1 MVFWRDLPFSI
12 QLENAA
18 QKLLD
23 GSHQLRIDGH
33 HVGGAGH
40 GGGHGHKK
48 EFGPAMILY
57 YLASAFRALYPR
69 LDDDFVDKLNYYYT
83 TTILAS
89 FALLVSAKQYFALQ
103 WIHQLCLGFPIQ
115 CWVPATFTD
124 AMEQYTENYCWVQNT
139 YWVPMQA
146 SEDIPREIY
155 SRRNRQIGY
164 YQWVPFILAIEAL
177 LFYVPCIL
185 WRGMLYW
192 HSGINLQGLV
202 QMACD
207 ARLMDADVKSRTV
220 YTMARHMEDEVQLT
234 HLERQGHARTC
245 FSSMQVGEH
254 CGRHCGC
261 YVTILYIGIKM
272 LYSANVMLQFF
283 LLNHLLGANDL
294 AYGFSLLRDL
304 MHEVEWEQTGM
315 FPRVTLCDFEASEKA
330 YFKKFSAFFRKF
342 ILSVQPSLIFE
353 EISSL
358 LNFLNKDF
366 QIWCHE
372 CHIMDTRDSS
382 TITSADRTVRVLG
395 NIHRH
400 TVQCVL
406 MINMFNEKIFLF
418 LWFWFLTVGLI
429 TVFNTCYWIL
439 IMFIPSQGMSFI
451 RKYLRVLSEHP
462 SKPVTDDVSLRKFTN
477 QFLRKDGVF
486 MLRMI
491 STHAGELM
499 SSELILALWQDF
511 NNVDR
516 SPTQFWDAEHGG
528 GMMYIE

>member
-1 MVFWRDLPFSI
+1 
-12 QLENAA
+12 
-18 QKLLD
+18 
-23 GSHQLRIDGH
+23 
-33 HVGGAGH
+33 
-40 GGGHGHKK
+40 
-48 EFGPAMILY
+48 MILY

-89 FALLVSAKQYFALQ
+89 FALLVSAKQYV
-103 WIHQLCLGFPIQ
+103 GFPIQ

-139 YWVPMQA
+139 YW
-146 SEDIPREIY
+146 EDIPREIY

-207 ARLMDADVKSRTV
+207 ARLMDSDVKSRTV

-245 FSSMQVGEH
+245 FSSMQVGGH

-261 YVTILYIGIKM
+261 YVTMLYIGIKM

-315 FPRVTLCDFEASEKA
+315 FPRVTLCDFE
-330 YFKKFSAFFRKF
+330 
-342 ILSVQPSLIFE
+342 
-353 EISSL
+353 
-358 LNFLNKDF
+358 
-366 QIWCHE
+366 
-372 CHIMDTRDSS
+372 
-382 TITSADRTVRVLG
+382 VRVLG

-462 SKPVTDDVSLRKFTN
+462 SKPVADDVSLRKFTN

-528 GMMYIE
+528 AAAEIALEDLYCTAFLFHRWYYWRDVVLRPVGHGCKLISFAGHLTTNVFQTWVNLAHQDDEKPRTKPVTESNVTDDISVTACLANTGSRKLP